1 MEKIHKE
8 ILGLMGKIDIDCRDE
23 RNIIID
29 LKGQMDVYN
38 SNDVQKLI
46 EAYVQR
52 GFIKFILN
60 LEQVTYLDSSTISF
74 LSPVSEVWKKKRVS

>member
-23 RNIIID
+23 RDIIIG

>member
-1 MEKIHKE
+1 
-8 ILGLMGKIDIDCRDE
+8 MGKIDIDRRDG
-23 RNIIID
+23 RDIIID

-46 EAYVQR
+46 VAYVQR

-60 LEQVTYLDSSTISF
+60 LEQVAYLVSSTISVF
-74 LSPVSEVWKKKRVS
+74 ITCLIMVWKKR